1 MEECNF
7 CHKQG
12 HRIHLTDARGVYL
25 KDDKGN
31 RILACP
37 VLKTREQE
45 AWPALSGNVQPRS
58 EARELARKQR
68 IKEEKHRRQ
77 VAWKEQ
83 QKKKAL
89 LLKSK
94 EEAHVAA
101 MTEKYGKFWHRAVAY
116 SSDDCDTALNIRI
129 TEACDLYYEEE
140 RAFKEEAAR
149 WYKEDDER
157 KKRRANMTKEEK
169 QQEEEDWDDA
179 IESAYEKEQDA
190 ADYLKMTG
198 VRLL

>member
-1 MEECNF
+1 M
-7 CHKQG
+7 
-12 HRIHLTDARGVYL
+12 TDRRGVYL

-37 VLKTREQE
+37 VLTAFRIENAQCNVAFSLKSAHEMGGLNEKRCKTREQE
-45 AWPALSGNVQPRS
+45 AWPVLSGNVQPRS

-83 QKKKAL
+83 QNKKENL
-89 LLKSK
+89 TKSK

-101 MTEKYGKFWHRAVAY
+101 MTEKYGKFWHREVAY

-129 TEACDLYYEEE
+129 MEECDWYYEEE
-140 RAFKEEAAR
+140 RAFTQMNI
-149 WYKEDDER
+149 YTDEHL
-157 KKRRANMTKEEK
+157 K
-169 QQEEEDWDDA
+169 WDKPPVA
-179 IESAYEKEQDA
+179 
-190 ADYLKMTG
+190 
-198 VRLL
+198 VCLLIDLSVTLPLNI